1 MASLD
6 LLRDP
11 MESAEHPVP
20 MEGTEQAS
28 KPSEY
33 DCILLVVGHSNYDTD
48 EPEYKKL
55 SELEHFKKGCTIK
68 TIIPANI
75 GITCYVDNVD
85 IQEQVTKLLQEDNY
99 FGLSPEEILD
109 QLNDM
114 IKAKEGHPAHPS
126 SGYVHRE
133 HEEYCRFLECSGA
146 ISTNPHRYYN
156 KLWVFDDDPDEEEID
171 YDAAV
176 DKPELMFGDPEQYGC
191 ILLFA
196 RLPNGRVILSTL
208 FTEQIK
214 TGTFAITKEEL
225 LDFLFK
231 ETPWKRPLFLDLGC
245 SITTGSKKS
254 VRRFERNGIYGGKRK
269 IKKTIGNNIV
279 L

>member
-6 LLRDP
+6 ELRDT
-11 MESAEHPVP
+11 ME
-20 MEGTEQAS
+20 TEKAVS

-33 DCILLVVGHSNYDTD
+33 DCIFLVVGHSNYDTD

-55 SELEHFKKGCTIK
+55 SDLEHFKKGCTIK

-85 IQEQVTKLLQEDNY
+85 IQEQITKLLQEDDY

-109 QLNDM
+109 QLNGM
-114 IKAKEGHPAHPS
+114 TKATEGHPAHPS

-146 ISTNPHRYYN
+146 ISKNPHRYYN
-156 KLWVFDDDPDEEEID
+156 KLWVFDDDPDEADPEVLD
-171 YDAAV
+171 PKDAA
-176 DKPELMFGDPEQYGC
+176 DPELLGDPEQYGC

-196 RLPNGRVILSTL
+196 RLPSGRVIVSTL
-208 FTEQIK
+208 FTEEIK
-214 TGTFAITKEEL
+214 TGTFATTKEEL

-245 SITTGSKKS
+245 SIATGSKKS
-254 VRRFERNGIYGGKRK
+254 VRKFERIGIYGGKRTRK
-269 IKKTIGNNIV
+269 FRK
-279 L
+279 